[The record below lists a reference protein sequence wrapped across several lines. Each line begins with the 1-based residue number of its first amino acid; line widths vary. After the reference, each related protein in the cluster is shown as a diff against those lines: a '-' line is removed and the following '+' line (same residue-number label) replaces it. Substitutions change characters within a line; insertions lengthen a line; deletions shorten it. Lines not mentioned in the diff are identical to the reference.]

1 MKTVVTLIADGRG
14 LAYGGPVLA
23 MTRLSE
29 GTVPPVSAGAVGAAA
44 ADVLAALAVRPGF
57 RSGRVGRLLDDPT
70 GWVLASEW
78 DDVGSYRRGLSAY
91 DVKIAFAAL
100 MPYVLDE
107 PSAYEVVAR
116 VESGAAPAAGPE

>member
-1 MKTVVTLIADGRG
+1 M
-14 LAYGGPVLA
+14 LA
-23 MTRLSE
+23 MTRLSA
-29 GTVPPVSAGAVGAAA
+29 GIAPPGSTTAVGSAAEE
-44 ADVLAALAVRPGF
+44 VLAALAARPGF
-57 RSGRVGRLLDDPT
+57 RSGRVGRLLDDPA

-100 MPYVLDE
+100 MPFVLDE

-116 VESGAAPAAGPE
+116 VDSGAASAASPE